1 MTTSEPPGVENG
13 VLVNPEA
20 YFFSLINRE
29 PNQPAD
35 DWAEVLAASGIPAG
49 FAEGVVPTDNGFYGL
64 TQQIRENGD
73 IAGRIFLPTAEP
85 DANGYYSQPVSP
97 LKDAPEAGHLLW
109 EWRLLSHS
117 PAYVPVTGGGVVPP
131 TTGNTEQRLETLEA
145 QTADHE
151 RRIAAL
157 EAKPNGKVPK
167 KIAMIASNGE
177 YVTAEVET
185 KGKPMVV
192 RGKKADAWQ
201 QFEVVILEWEE

>member
-1 MTTSEPPGVENG
+1 MTAQDPPGVENG

-35 DWAEVLAASGIPAG
+35 DWEQVLAASGIPKG
-49 FAEGVVPTDNGFYGL
+49 FTSGEVPTDNGFYGL
-64 TQQIRENGD
+64 TQQIGTDGR

-85 DANGYYSQPVSP
+85 DVNGYYSQPISP
-97 LKDAPEAGHLLW
+97 LKDAATAGHLLW

-117 PAYVPVTGGGVVPP
+117 PAYVPVTGDGTVPP
-131 TTGNTEQRLETLEA
+131 VTGNTEQRIETLESQVA
-145 QTADHE
+145 NHE
-151 RRIAAL
+151 SRIAKL
-157 EAKPNGKVPK
+157 EQSPMGKVPK

-192 RGKKADAWQ
+192 RGNKADAWQ
-201 QFEVVILEWEE
+201 QFTVEVLEWEE

>member
-1 MTTSEPPGVENG
+1 MNQTDPPGVENG
-13 VLVNPEA
+13 VLVNPET

-35 DWAEVLAASGIPAG
+35 DWAQVLAASGIPAG
-49 FAEGVVPTDNGFYGL
+49 FASGEVPTDNGFYGL

-97 LKDAPEAGHLLW
+97 LKDAATAGHLLW
-109 EWRLLSHS
+109 EWRLLSNH
-117 PAYVPVTGGGVVPP
+117 PAYVPVTGDGVVPP
-131 TTGNTEQRLETLEA
+131 VNGNTEQRLETLESQVA
-145 QTADHE
+145 NHE
-151 RRIAAL
+151 SRIAAL
-157 EAKPNGKVPK
+157 EGKPNGRVPK

-185 KGKPMVV
+185 PGKPMVV
-192 RGKKADAWQ
+192 RGNKADAWQ
-201 QFEVVILEWEE
+201 QFTVEVLEWEE